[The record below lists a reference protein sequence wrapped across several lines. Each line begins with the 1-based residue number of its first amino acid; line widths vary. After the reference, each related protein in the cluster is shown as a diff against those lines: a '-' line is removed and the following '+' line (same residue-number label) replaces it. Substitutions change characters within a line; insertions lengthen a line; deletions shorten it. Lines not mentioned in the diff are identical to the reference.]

1 MPVIY
6 LRFTLL
12 QSFSCLPLGFWSEQ
26 LLFFIA
32 EKNPIYLTLHR
43 KEFTWFHY
51 KWIYILSVALVLISR
66 PTDVIRFAAL
76 WCPDFPTPNKF
87 GINKLFFLWAT
98 KIGICFLKI
107 EDLSI
112 WKFGDLR
119 FAKHL
124 LLFCFLALYS
134 NFYIFEAWIIMKLLF
149 LF

>member
-51 KWIYILSVALVLISR
+51 KLIYILSVALVLISR
-66 PTDVIRFAAL
+66 PTDVIRYAAL
-76 WCPDFPTPNKF
+76 WCPDFPTPKNF
-87 GINKLFFLWAT
+87 GINKPFFLWSA
-98 KIGICFLKI
+98 KIGF
-107 EDLSI
+107 
-112 WKFGDLR
+112 FV
-119 FAKHL
+119 
-124 LLFCFLALYS
+124 
-134 NFYIFEAWIIMKLLF
+134 
-149 LF
+149 